1 MNIVELLIIV
11 FFAFL
16 AIIITVGLFR
26 SIMLSSRQGEI
37 FYQKLNDRIKPLR
50 MHKMLHALG
59 IDDKKYTRGNPV
71 NEIQMHMNRCQQC
84 SNTDQCD
91 AELETGEVTH
101 ADQYCPNNEDLLKS
115 ATENS
120 AS

>member
-16 AIIITVGLFR
+16 AIIIIVGLFR
-26 SIMLSSRQGEI
+26 SIMHSSRQGEI

-59 IDDKKYTRGNPV
+59 IDDKEYTRGRHV
-71 NEIQMHMNRCQQC
+71 NEIELHMNRCQKC
-84 SNTDQCD
+84 DNTERCD
-91 AELETGEVTH
+91 AELETGEATN

-115 ATENS
+115 ATENP